1 MLIVIVRNAVW
12 GSFHM
17 FQVIYI
23 PFPWTAYKLTL
34 YISLDC
40 WSFPFDLD
48 SVVTLT
54 IFFFSLPIHEHWVS
68 FFVSLISFINIK
80 YFSVYKYFVSI
91 IYFIPMYVIMTDVIF

>member
-1 MLIVIVRNAVW
+1 MLIIIVRNAVW

-54 IFFFSLPIHEHWVS
+54 IFFFILPIHEHWVS

-80 YFSVYKYFVSI
+80 HFSVYKYFVSI